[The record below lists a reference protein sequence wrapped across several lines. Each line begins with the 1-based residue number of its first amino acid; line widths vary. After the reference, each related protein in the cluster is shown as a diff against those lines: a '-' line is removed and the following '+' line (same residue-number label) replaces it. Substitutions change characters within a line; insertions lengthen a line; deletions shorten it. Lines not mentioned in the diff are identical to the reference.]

1 MKLASL
7 KSGRDG
13 KLIVVSRDLSRAVS
27 AETIAPTLQ
36 AALDDWAAKE
46 PALVALYNDLNAG
59 NCNGAFDFI
68 PEDCAA
74 PCPGLTTGRMAA
86 PMSRTWSWCARPVAQ
101 NYPNLSGLTR

>member
-36 AALDDWAAKE
+36 AAMDDWENCE
-46 PALVALYNDLNAG
+46 PKLTALFEQLALQVWG
-59 NCNGAFDFI
+59 VFDQ
-68 PEDCAA
+68 
-74 PCPGLTTGRMAA
+74 
-86 PMSRTWSWCARPVAQ
+86 V
-101 NYPNLSGLTR
+101 LS